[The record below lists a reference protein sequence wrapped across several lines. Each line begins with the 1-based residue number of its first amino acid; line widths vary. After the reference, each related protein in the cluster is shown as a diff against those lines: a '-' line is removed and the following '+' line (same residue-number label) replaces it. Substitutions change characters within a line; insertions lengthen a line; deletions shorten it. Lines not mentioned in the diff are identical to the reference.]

1 MVVLGDIFLYDEP
14 FTGID
19 SSNIAAAF
27 GPGGESDCRSLAMW
41 QPENPPYWG
50 GYWYFTI
57 VGNTNGEE
65 IHFKI
70 YDSITDTVYNC
81 NEELVFQ
88 DGQTY
93 GSPENPFIITAEMGS
108 IAGKVTLI
116 TNTPP
121 AGNIEEV
128 QIAFGTISISP
139 DADGDYQL
147 MLPPGIY
154 DLAFTLAG
162 YTTVI
167 LYDIIV
173 YENQITDSIDA
184 TLIDWQQIT
193 GTQYSMVVMAEVDV
207 NGNELSGMSN
217 NLIAAFGPGG
227 NDDCR
232 AIGSWEIPN
241 PPYWNGY
248 WYLNIL
254 GDINGDDITFRV
266 FDEDTATIYECIQVI
281 DFQNNETIGSPDNP
295 FQLSVGH
302 EQVFQFS
309 ENWNWISFNI
319 YPENPS
325 LDSVFSQLG
334 PDIYQIKNQT
344 QSATYYDPPGTWVG
358 NLTNITEGSA
368 YLLSMNNAVDSFS
381 VSGMPIQTFTPLP
394 LTENWNW
401 IAYYPQETLSVE
413 YALQDITPHVFQI
426 KNQTQS
432 ATYYDPPGAWV
443 GNLTHMEPN
452 VGYKIKMNESAE
464 LIYPNST
471 EKSVSN
477 WYLTRLN
484 PPDWQIIPGTQ
495 YSMIVMAHITYNG
508 ISFEGGINQ
517 NAVGAFGPGGESDC
531 RSIALWQPANPPY
544 WDGYWYFTVVGNDNG
559 EIISFKI
566 YNETSD
572 SVYNCIETITFED
585 NTTLGDPFNPH
596 DLTAFPAGVNT
607 PNINQ
612 LLLSPYPN
620 PFTDNITFNFSS
632 LLDKIE
638 HLDIYDI
645 RGHLIREFTYKDFDN
660 SNILSWAGTYLNGT
674 SIPAGI
680 YFYKIVSKGLSS
692 TGKIVYFK

>member
-1 MVVLGDIFLYDEP
+1 MVVLGDIYLYDEP

-19 SSNIAAAF
+19 SINIAAAF

-41 QPENPPYWG
+41 QPDNPPYWD

-57 VGNTNGEE
+57 VGNTNGDE

-70 YDSITDTVYNC
+70 YDSVTDTVYNC

-93 GSPENPFIITAEMGS
+93 GSPENPYLITAEMGS

-121 AGNIEEV
+121 VGNIEEV
-128 QIAFGTISISP
+128 QISFGAISTSP
-139 DADGDYQL
+139 DADGYYQL
-147 MLPPGIY
+147 MLPPGVY

-162 YTTVI
+162 HTTVI

-173 YENQITDSIDA
+173 HENLVTDSTNA
-184 TLIDWQQIT
+184 TLIDWEQIT
-193 GTQYSMVVMAEVDV
+193 GTQYSMVVMGEVDV

-241 PPYWNGY
+241 PPYWDGY

-254 GDINGDDITFRV
+254 GDINGEEIFFNV
-266 FDEDTATIYECIQVI
+266 YDENTASIYTCLPTVV
-281 DFQNNETIGSPDNP
+281 FQNNETIGSPDNP
-295 FQLSVGH
+295 FQLSVGY
-302 EQVFQFS
+302 EQIFQLT

-319 YPENPS
+319 YPKNSS

-334 PDIYQIKNQT
+334 ADIYQIKNQT
-344 QSATYYDPPGTWVG
+344 QSATYYEPPGTWVG
-358 NLTNITEGSA
+358 NLTNITVDSA
-368 YLLSMNNAVDSFS
+368 YLLSMNNTVDSFS
-381 VSGMPIQTFTPLP
+381 VSGMPVETFTPIP

-401 IAYYPQETLSVE
+401 IAYYPQEALPVE
-413 YALQDITPHVFQI
+413 YALQGITPHVFQI

-432 ATYYDPPGAWV
+432 ATYYEPPSAWV
-443 GNLTHMEPN
+443 GNLTLMEPN
-452 VGYKIKMNESAE
+452 VGYKIKMTSSDE
-464 LIYPNST
+464 LIYPSSS
-471 EKSVSN
+471 EIKSQN
-477 WYLTRLN
+477 KAIYRAN

-495 YSMIVMAHITYNG
+495 YSMIVMARITYNG
-508 ISFEGGINQ
+508 ISFEGGVDQ
-517 NAVGAFGPGGESDC
+517 NAAGAFGPGGESDC
-531 RSIALWQPANPPY
+531 RSIALWQAANPPY
-544 WDGYWYFTVVGNDNG
+544 WDGYWYFTIVGNDNG

-566 YNETSD
+566 YHETSD
-572 SVYNCIETITFED
+572 SLYNCIETITFED

-596 DLTAFPAGVNT
+596 DLTAFPTGVNT
-607 PNINQ
+607 PDINL

-620 PFTDNITFNFSS
+620 PFNDKITFDFSS
-632 LLDKIE
+632 LHDKIE
-638 HLDIYDI
+638 HLEIYDV
-645 RGHLIREFTYKDFDN
+645 RGHLIRKFTYNDFNN
-660 SNILSWAGTYLNGT
+660 SNILSWTGKYLNGT

-680 YFYKIVSKGLSS
+680 YFYKIETKGLSS
-692 TGKIVYFK
+692 FGKIIYFK